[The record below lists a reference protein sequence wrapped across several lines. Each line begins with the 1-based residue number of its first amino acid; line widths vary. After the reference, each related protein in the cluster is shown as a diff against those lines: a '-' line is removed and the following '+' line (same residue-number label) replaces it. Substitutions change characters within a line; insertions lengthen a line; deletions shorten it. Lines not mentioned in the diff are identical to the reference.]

1 MAYELRGD
9 LEYALHAYWEAS
21 TLAEAAGVRYLV
33 VNARCEA
40 AMVRMA
46 QGQLH
51 QALQICHSVIGPMAP
66 EDAAM
71 APPLGLAHAILGE
84 VWREQNLLTKAE
96 ASLLTGIERSQAGGI
111 IDDLRHEFLFLAR
124 LRSSQGEYV
133 RAHAALQQID
143 VILQIYRVPR
153 LSGIVEAHR
162 VRIWLAERRPALAV
176 RWAKAYAQ
184 RKATEYLCD
193 FEELTLARV
202 WLATARAGEA
212 VALLERLLME
222 AETGQR
228 AGCVIEC
235 NTLLAL
241 AHQEYG
247 DEEAALASLRHALV
261 LAAPEGYARI
271 FLDEGQPMVAL
282 LRRAAGLG
290 VAEQHAGQL
299 LAMLAR
305 KDSGIS
311 QLPVSLPLAEGA
323 KSDPAWIE
331 PLTDREMEV
340 LVLLA
345 RRFTNDEIARE
356 LVVSLPTVKTH
367 AAHIYAKLGAT
378 GRQQAVSRARRLG
391 ILAT

>member
-176 RWAKAYAQ
+176 RWAKAYA
-184 RKATEYLCD
+184 L
-193 FEELTLARV
+193 
-202 WLATARAGEA
+202 
-212 VALLERLLME
+212 RLR
-222 AETGQR
+222 G
-228 AGCVIEC
+228 
-235 NTLLAL
+235 
-241 AHQEYG
+241 AHPGPRLVGDSSRRRGRGFVGTFAYG
-247 DEEAALASLRHALV
+247 SRD
-261 LAAPEGYARI
+261 
-271 FLDEGQPMVAL
+271 
-282 LRRAAGLG
+282 RAAGG
-290 VAEQHAGQL
+290 MRDRMQYT
-299 LAMLAR
+299 AR
-305 KDSGIS
+305 PCPSGI
-311 QLPVSLPLAEGA
+311 
-323 KSDPAWIE
+323 W
-331 PLTDREMEV
+331 
-340 LVLLA
+340 
-345 RRFTNDEIARE
+345 
-356 LVVSLPTVKTH
+356 
-367 AAHIYAKLGAT
+367 
-378 GRQQAVSRARRLG
+378 
-391 ILAT
+391 